1 MRATRREQI
10 EILADTLA
18 RDTEEKNINKIKWVL
33 FKFFSLAEQKP
44 TDTFSQSIFGDKS
57 K

>member
-18 RDTEEKNINKIKWVL
+18 RDTEEKNINKIK
-33 FKFFSLAEQKP
+33 
-44 TDTFSQSIFGDKS
+44 
-57 K
+57 